1 MKAIPGPGRS
11 NPLYGLNTEMYVTQ
25 KGLAF

>member
-1 MKAIPGPGRS
+1 MKPIPGPGRD

-25 KGLAF
+25 KSMAF